1 MYKFMLKCTYTLCAN
16 FCSNAHTLCQTLFV
30 WKGHKWHKKYQTSSV
45 GFSHDIFCKKYFL
58 IGFSWTEVRLV
69 CASYPHRHFLAS
81 SYPWTVLASNTL
93 VQIVMMIT
101 TTIII
106 TTITIIIITII
117 IMSLSL
123 RVIIMFL
130 PVTGQLVWAW
140 DGDVIIIM
148 MVLMSLIKINT
159 NNDDQVK

>member
-1 MYKFMLKCTYTLCAN
+1 MHTLCAN
-16 FCSNAHTLCQTLFV
+16 FCLNAHTLCETLFV

-45 GFSHDIFCKKYFL
+45 GFSHDMFCKKYFL

-106 TTITIIIITII
+106 TIIIITII
-117 IMSLSL
+117 IMSLSCHL
-123 RVIIMFL
+123 LHESDNYVF
-130 PVTGQLVWAW
+130 TGHWSIGMSMRW
-140 DGDVIIIM
+140 WCGHYYDGTDEP
-148 MVLMSLIKINT
+148 
-159 NNDDQVK
+159 DQNQQ